1 MALRVLLADES
12 VTIKKVI
19 QLALQ
24 DFAVEV
30 KAVPVGLDVLEVS
43 KSFQPDLVFADILL
57 QKRSGYEVCGDLKK
71 DPKTAAIPVVLMW
84 SSFMELDQR
93 QVDACGADGR
103 LEKPFEV
110 EALRKLVLEL
120 VPRTRSQRLAH
131 FLEYPSSVGASMRS
145 EHSQTARS
153 EHSQTPRSEHSQPA
167 RSEPPAHGP
176 SKATPPR
183 QEPSPSGA
191 ASSSRAA
198 ESAQAAPAK
207 PRMPPPLIST
217 PRAAPTSN
225 PFGTSLGAPA
235 PKAATAAVKPQPK
248 PMASLDL
255 TSDPPPTGTMDFT
268 PTPGIP
274 DRPAKLDADSKAE
287 PSFPRAPLPQELR
300 NSSAPK
306 ETPLGALPDLQL
318 EGLPNHDSGVSVTTG
333 SPSDGGG
340 KSWNMD
346 SFEPL
351 DLSPLSLDDDDDND
365 KESFQPIQ
373 LPQAQPSPLAT
384 SSSLAASLSLTDD
397 DDDSQADQW
406 ANKSLDKYRLA
417 PLKPDESLAVDDMTP
432 DFGLQEPRFEAP
444 IEGPPPTAVTQISPP
459 PEVRRDPIVNSAQ
472 HGRFEMDTPPSRE
485 LQTDKTEI
493 IQPGP
498 KKKPA
503 REEVDAEDLPE
514 FTLSQDDFDHTSRL
528 EIEHVDQSEKT
539 RPAIV
544 RELLRDPDFSHGD
557 ETVRRERD
565 GTSTRS
571 RGATTDRFERTMNGD
586 GAIDLSSA
594 GQPAVGP
601 TDSDQL
607 ESMVRD
613 QVAPQLEKVIEKIVA
628 QLLPQIAE
636 RIIKRELERLLEES

>member
-1 MALRVLLADES
+1 MSPEFREPELVRALDSFLAEGLTSSMALRVLLADES

-71 DPKTAAIPVVLMW
+71 DPTTAAIPVVLMW

-131 FLEYPSSVGASMRS
+131 FLEYPSSVGASMKNES
-145 EHSQTARS
+145 SGLPTQQPAAPKVEPAPAP
-153 EHSQTPRSEHSQPA
+153 QTPP
-167 RSEPPAHGP
+167 
-176 SKATPPR
+176 
-183 QEPSPSGA
+183 
-191 ASSSRAA
+191 
-198 ESAQAAPAK
+198 K
-207 PRMPPPLIST
+207 PRMPPPLTTS

-225 PFGTSLGAPA
+225 PFGSSMDGQAKSQPGN
-235 PKAATAAVKPQPK
+235 PKKTAAPVERPNAK
-248 PMASLDL
+248 LDL
-255 TSDPPPTGTMDFT
+255 TSEPPPTSSMDFT

-274 DRPAKLDADSKAE
+274 DRPATSASNTSSIME
-287 PSFPRAPLPQELR
+287 PEFPRPPSSDELR
-300 NSSAPK
+300 GVNSGLNALP
-306 ETPLGALPDLQL
+306 PLGALPDLQL
-318 EGLPNHDSGVSVTTG
+318 EG
-333 SPSDGGG
+333 SPSRDRAIAEGAKMESS

-351 DLSPLSLDDDDDND
+351 DLAPLSLDDDDAD
-365 KESFQPIQ
+365 KDSFQPIQ
-373 LPQAQPSPLAT
+373 LPQAEPSPSPLSIGST
-384 SSSLAASLSLTDD
+384 LGASLSLTNDD
-397 DDDSQADQW
+397 DDDAEADQW
-406 ANKSLDKYRLA
+406 ANKSLDKYRLP

-432 DFGLQEPRFEAP
+432 DFGHLEPRHPEPRAD
-444 IEGPPPTAVTQISPP
+444 GPPPTAVTQIAPP
-459 PEVRRDPIVNSAQ
+459 PEVRRQPLPSTAHKD
-472 HGRFEMDTPPSRE
+472 RFEMDATPSRDF
-485 LQTDKTEI
+485 QTDKTEI
-493 IQPGP
+493 IEPGP
-498 KKKPA
+498 KRKQAPRA
-503 REEVDAEDLPE
+503 EPDEDLPE
-514 FTLSQDDFDHTSRL
+514 FTLSDDDFDHTSRL

-544 RELLRDPDFSHGD
+544 RELLRDPDFTYGS
-557 ETVRRERD
+557 ETTVRRERD
-565 GTSTRS
+565 GTSTHAPKTGS
-571 RGATTDRFERTMNGD
+571 FDRTMSGG

-594 GQPAVGP
+594 GKPAVGP
-601 TDSDQL
+601 TDNDQL
-607 ESMVRD
+607 EAMVRD